1 MRWIKENRNDCKSAT
16 FLIEKQQ
23 VTALTFSEKIKLKV
37 HLYGCSW
44 CETYGRQSKSMH
56 LIIAN
61 FFNQTLTKP
70 KVLQEDFK
78 NKLKI
83 LITDKLKEN

>member
-1 MRWIKENRNDCKSAT
+1 MNKKM
-16 FLIEKQQ
+16 Q
-23 VTALTFSEKIKLKV
+23 
-37 HLYGCSW
+37 
-44 CETYGRQSKSMH
+44 

-61 FFNQTLTKP
+61 FFNQKLTKP

>member
-1 MRWIKENRNDCKSAT
+1 MGWIKENRNDCKRAT

-23 VTALTFSEKIKLKV
+23 ETALSFSEKIKLKV

-44 CETYGRQSKSMH
+44 CKTYGQQSKSMH

-61 FFNQTLTKP
+61 FFNQPLTKP